1 MTDYRLYHWKPY
13 LAKEDYAYLIQYV
26 DNIWRGIP
34 NDKMIILFGPGRSGK
49 TTLKNDIV
57 SYLGDN
63 RCGEYAVSNDII
75 YSENIKPLVLFTG
88 IHDQKNLK
96 TITLIINLIKY
107 KQSIISDTTRL
118 HLVNPRLLE
127 HSRVIRLIHVF

>member
-1 MTDYRLYHWKPY
+1 MTDHPLRHWKPY
-13 LAKEDYAYLIQYV
+13 LEKEDYHYLIQYV
-26 DNIWRGIP
+26 ENILRGIP

-49 TTLKNDIV
+49 TTLKNDIL
-57 SYLGDN
+57 SYLGDEK
-63 RCGEYAVSNDII
+63 CGEYAVSNDII

-96 TITLIINLIKY
+96 TITLFVNLIKY
-107 KQSIISDTTRL
+107 KQSIITDTTRL
-118 HLVNPRLLE
+118 NRVNSQLVD